1 MEQIVATIAL
11 ALGASFTAGI
21 NLYATVFVLG
31 AMSRYSSFDLPGGL
45 MVLES
50 HWIIGTSFV
59 LYLVEFFA
67 DKFPAVD
74 SAWDSIQTFVR
85 IPAGVAIA
93 ATALGDVP
101 LELQILAGL
110 VGGTLATVAHG
121 TKATTRLV
129 AHGTGTSP
137 VVSPVLSVVEDV
149 AVIGT
154 SILVAV
160 NPLVALLVVFI
171 LFVGSIFVLRS
182 FWRVAKGV
190 FKGIAGFF
198 RGPNDGQPAPA

>member
-1 MEQIVATIAL
+1 MEQVIAAL
-11 ALGASFTAGI
+11 AVALGASFTSGI

-31 AMSRYSSFDLPGGL
+31 TMSRYSSFDLPGNL

-50 HWIIGTSFV
+50 HWVMWPALT
-59 LYLVEFFA
+59 LYIVEFFA

-74 SAWDSIQTFVR
+74 STWDSIQTFIR

-101 LELQILAGL
+101 LEFQIFAGL

-129 AHGTGTSP
+129 AHTTGTSP
-137 VVSPVLSVVEDV
+137 VVSPVASVVEDV

-154 SILVAV
+154 TVLVAA
-160 NPLVALLVVFI
+160 NPLVALLVVFVMLI
-171 LFVGSIFVLRS
+171 GCIYVLRC
-182 FWRVAKGV
+182 FWRVARGV
-190 FKGIAGFF
+190 FRGLARLF
-198 RGPNDGQPAPA
+198 RGPNDPQPTPA